1 MKMIIVGCGRVGS
14 ELAENLEANG
24 HHVTVVD
31 PVPAAFHRLH
41 STFRGQ
47 TVTGIGF
54 DREVLVRAGIE
65 EADALAAVF
74 SNDATNLIVARVA
87 RDRFNVPLVVARLH
101 EPSQAE
107 MYRRFGVQTVSI
119 ATWGVGRLEQV
130 MTCRQVQYVVSLG
143 NGEVQVIEMRIPA
156 HMAARPVS
164 SLLVPG
170 EIVPI
175 GLARGGHTFIPS
187 PDTRLEEDDL
197 LSLSV
202 VTTALG
208 RLETQLNQGG

>member
-1 MKMIIVGCGRVGS
+1 MRV
-14 ELAENLEANG
+14 
-24 HHVTVVD
+24 
-31 PVPAAFHRLH
+31 
-41 STFRGQ
+41 
-47 TVTGIGF
+47 
-54 DREVLVRAGIE
+54 
-65 EADALAAVF
+65 
-74 SNDATNLIVARVA
+74 
-87 RDRFNVPLVVARLH
+87 
-101 EPSQAE
+101 
-107 MYRRFGVQTVSI
+107 
-119 ATWGVGRLEQV
+119 
-130 MTCRQVQYVVSLG
+130 
-143 NGEVQVIEMRIPA
+143 PA